1 MEGRAKEKEIKKRKE
16 GKEVFC
22 IRVNRYEANIDDH
35 DYLCR
40 FASCAPLTSIHR
52 RSHPYDP
59 GRWDNKEPGYPLR
72 VHPVILSKQIR
83 VLLMEIIR
91 GSPWLL
97 EIWISTWERRC
108 SVTTLFVL
116 DESSRTLFFSRNFLQ
131 IKSFVPRGFLRDHF
145 FETKGARLSSIPLS
159 RGAKVLWSSSIRRC
173 LL

>member
-1 MEGRAKEKEIKKRKE
+1 MCTHTRHGRGKKFAKEITSCSLSKLHTCPPPFSLSWRMLIQLHYETGEVKNEMEGRAKEEEIKKRKE

-22 IRVNRYEANIDDH
+22 IRVNRYEANIDD
-35 DYLCR
+35 YLCR
-40 FASCAPLTSIHR
+40 FALCAPLTSIHR

-108 SVTTLFVL
+108 SVTLFVL
-116 DESSRTLFFSRNFLQ
+116 DESSRT
-131 IKSFVPRGFLRDHF
+131 
-145 FETKGARLSSIPLS
+145 
-159 RGAKVLWSSSIRRC
+159 
-173 LL
+173 

>member
-1 MEGRAKEKEIKKRKE
+1 MEGRVKEEENKKRKE

-22 IRVNRYEANIDDH
+22 IRVNRYEANID

-91 GSPWLL
+91 GSSWLL

-116 DESSRTLFFSRNFLQ
+116 DESSRTLFFSRNFLLGKTSR
-131 IKSFVPRGFLRDHF
+131 IRGWSFNGILDFWFNGKLKFSFRI
-145 FETKGARLSSIPLS
+145 LSLDLDLS
-159 RGAKVLWSSSIRRC
+159 
-173 LL
+173 LLKLF